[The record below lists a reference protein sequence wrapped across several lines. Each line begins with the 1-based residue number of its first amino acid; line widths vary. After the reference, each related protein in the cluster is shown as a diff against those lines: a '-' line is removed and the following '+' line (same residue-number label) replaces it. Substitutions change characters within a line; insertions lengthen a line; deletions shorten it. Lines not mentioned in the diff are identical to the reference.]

1 MSAPAR
7 VRVGAAVLF
16 PDALALRGP
25 RGGVRLVSKTARLI
39 ARLAA
44 ADGALVPWHALT
56 DALYAPGEEPPDDG
70 GRGVLATVAV
80 RARKALRDA
89 GAGVGIATVKGGP
102 TATGREGGMRL
113 DPEAAGRALVRQRR
127 DYRRFLDAHA
137 RGVPHAELAAR
148 FGLKN
153 AACVKTLVWRL
164 KNRMREA
171 ATAPDAGTVP

>member
-25 RGGVRLVSKTARLI
+25 RGGGRLVPKTARLI

-70 GRGVLATVAV
+70 GRGVLAVAAV

-89 GAGVGIATVKGGP
+89 DAGVGIATVKGGP
-102 TATGREGGMRL
+102 CATGREGGMRL
-113 DPEAAGRALVRQRR
+113 DPEAAGRALVHQRR

-137 RGVPHAELAAR
+137 DGVPHAELAER

-153 AACVKTLVWRL
+153 ADCVKTLVWRL
-164 KNRMREA
+164 KHRMREA
-171 ATAPDAGTVP
+171 ATARDAGAVP